1 MEKMFKQ
8 LPKKNVKNAAWL
20 IGCKIVQVLLSFV
33 IGTISARYLGPSN
46 YGMIDYA
53 GAIVSFMVPVVQLG
67 FRATLTHEIISN
79 PDREGEALGSALL
92 LSTAASLLGVVGI
105 FAFCSIAN
113 RSETDTIIV
122 CVLYSVSLLFQ
133 ATELIQYWFQSK
145 LESKYVAVVSLCAY
159 AVVSAY
165 RCFLLITAKSVFWF
179 AVTHALDYLLISLSL
194 FVIYRR
200 LHGQRLRFSP
210 SLGWE
215 MFRRSRYYIISG
227 VMVTLF
233 SLTDRVMINWMIG
246 KEANGYYSAAFT
258 CANLS
263 QFVFAAIVDSARPS
277 ILEAKKNGSASYR
290 SHLARLFSIVIALA
304 LAQGLALSLAARL
317 VIGVIYG
324 KAYLAAVPV
333 LRIITWY
340 SAFAYIGSV
349 RNIWILAE
357 QKQQILWKIN
367 LFGAVLNITANFF
380 LIPRLGI
387 AGAAIASVFAQFF
400 VNFFLCFALRELRE
414 VSRILLD
421 SLNPRTLRKLW
432 LGDPK
437 TDTSETQIGDDSNDE

>member
-1 MEKMFKQ
+1 M
-8 LPKKNVKNAAWL
+8 
-20 IGCKIVQVLLSFV
+20 
-33 IGTISARYLGPSN
+33 
-46 YGMIDYA
+46 
-53 GAIVSFMVPVVQLG
+53 
-67 FRATLTHEIISN
+67 
-79 PDREGEALGSALL
+79 
-92 LSTAASLLGVVGI
+92 
-105 FAFCSIAN
+105 
-113 RSETDTIIV
+113 
-122 CVLYSVSLLFQ
+122 
-133 ATELIQYWFQSK
+133 
-145 LESKYVAVVSLCAY
+145 
-159 AVVSAY
+159 
-165 RCFLLITAKSVFWF
+165 
-179 AVTHALDYLLISLSL
+179 
-194 FVIYRR
+194 
-200 LHGQRLRFSP
+200 
-210 SLGWE
+210 
-215 MFRRSRYYIISG
+215 
-227 VMVTLF
+227 
-233 SLTDRVMINWMIG
+233 
-246 KEANGYYSAAFT
+246 
-258 CANLS
+258 
-263 QFVFAAIVDSARPS
+263 
-277 ILEAKKNGSASYR
+277 
-290 SHLARLFSIVIALA
+290 IALA

-367 LFGAVLNITANFF
+367 LFGAVLNITANYF

-432 LGDPK
+432 LGDQK

>member
-1 MEKMFKQ
+1 MFKQ

-33 IGTISARYLGPSN
+33 IGTVSARYLGPSN

-53 GAIVSFMVPVVQLG
+53 SAIVSFMVPVVQLG
-67 FRATLTHEIISN
+67 FRATLTHEIISD

-92 LSTAASLLGVVGI
+92 LSTGASLLGIVGV

-113 RSETDTIIV
+113 RSETDTILV

-133 ATELIQYWFQSK
+133 ATEMIQYWFQSK

-159 AVVSAY
+159 AAVSVY

-210 SLGWE
+210 SLGRE

-277 ILEAKKNGSASYR
+277 ILEAKKTGSASYR

-304 LAQGLALSLAARL
+304 LAQGLVLSLAARL

-367 LFGAVLNITANFF
+367 LFGAVLNITANYF
-380 LIPRLGI
+380 LIPRWGI
-387 AGAAIASVFAQFF
+387 EGAAIASVFAQFF

-432 LGDPK
+432 LGEAK
-437 TDTSETQIGDDSNDE
+437 TDTSETQIGDDTNDE